1 MDRPGLAL
9 GCRAR
14 TRRRTA
20 ASRGSVC
27 RAAAQ
32 PLGASPLY
40 AKIQEVRARLFVTG
54 IAQLRPLRD
63 NIRVPENAAVGNL
76 YRREK
81 TSVTHYEPANSFET
95 PRFSGVRTFMRLP
108 NTQDLEN
115 ADVAI
120 VGAPFDT
127 GASFRAGAR
136 FGPEGIRS
144 ASHLLRPYN
153 PSQDISIFEHLSV
166 VDYGDVP
173 VVPGF
178 IEESYERIAEGL
190 EEIHRAGVVP
200 IVLGGDHSI
209 ALPELRAA
217 AAVHGPL
224 ALVQFD
230 SHADTWDAYF
240 GQKYNHGTPFR
251 RAVEEGL
258 LDTSRSIQVGMRGS
272 LYASGDLELSRG
284 LGFGLVPTDEVRELG
299 IPAVIERVRERVGDA
314 RIYVSFDVD
323 FVDPAFAPGTGTPEI
338 GGFTSRE
345 AQEFVRGLAGLDIVG
360 CDIVEVLPPYDS
372 AQITALLAANVAH
385 EFLSLFGLGR
395 KNSG

>member
-1 MDRPGLAL
+1 M
-9 GCRAR
+9 
-14 TRRRTA
+14 TR
-20 ASRGSVC
+20 
-27 RAAAQ
+27 
-32 PLGASPLY
+32 
-40 AKIQEVRARLFVTG
+40 
-54 IAQLRPLRD
+54 
-63 NIRVPENAAVGNL
+63 
-76 YRREK
+76 
-81 TSVTHYEPANSFET
+81 YEPADSFET

-108 NTQDLEN
+108 NNRDLEN

-127 GASFRAGAR
+127 GATFRAGAR
-136 FGPEGIRS
+136 FGPEGIRGI
-144 ASHLLRPYN
+144 SHLLRRYN
-153 PSQDISIFEHLSV
+153 PGLGVGIFDHLSV
-166 VDYGDVP
+166 IDYGDVP

-178 IEESYERIAEGL
+178 IEESYEKISEGL
-190 EEIHRAGVVP
+190 EEVHRSGTIP

-230 SHADTWDAYF
+230 SHPDTWDSYF
-240 GQKYNHGTPFR
+240 GQKHTHGTPFR

-272 LYASGDLELSRG
+272 IYDEGDWNDAKDM
-284 LGFGLVPTDEVRELG
+284 GFDLVPTDEVRELG
-299 IPAVIERVRERVGDA
+299 IPRVIDRIRERVGDA
-314 RIYVSFDVD
+314 KTYVSFDVD

-360 CDIVEVLPPYDS
+360 CDVVEVYPAYDP

-385 EFLSLFGLGR
+385 EFLSLIALRR
-395 KNSG
+395 KGPA

>member
-1 MDRPGLAL
+1 
-9 GCRAR
+9 
-14 TRRRTA
+14 
-20 ASRGSVC
+20 V
-27 RAAAQ
+27 
-32 PLGASPLY
+32 
-40 AKIQEVRARLFVTG
+40 VR
-54 IAQLRPLRD
+54 
-63 NIRVPENAAVGNL
+63 
-76 YRREK
+76 
-81 TSVTHYEPANSFET
+81 YEPANSLET

-108 NTQDLEN
+108 NVQDLEN
-115 ADVAI
+115 ADAAI

-136 FGPEGIRS
+136 FGPESIRS
-144 ASHLLRPYN
+144 VSHLLRPYN
-153 PSQDISIFEHLSV
+153 PSQEVSIFDHLSV
-166 VDYGDVP
+166 IDYGDVP
-173 VVPGF
+173 VVPGY
-178 IEESYERIAEGL
+178 IEESYERIREGL
-190 EEIHRAGVVP
+190 EPIHRAGVIPV
-200 IVLGGDHSI
+200 VLGGDHSI

-217 AAVHGPL
+217 ATVHGPL

-230 SHADTWDAYF
+230 SHPDTWDAYF
-240 GQKYNHGTPFR
+240 GQKYNHGTVFR

-284 LGFGLVPTDEVRELG
+284 LGFDLVPTDEVRELG

-314 RIYVSFDVD
+314 GVYVSFDVD

-360 CDIVEVLPPYDS
+360 CDVVEVLPPYDS

-385 EFLSLFGLGR
+385 EFLSVFALRR
-395 KNSG
+395 KNGG

>member
-1 MDRPGLAL
+1 L
-9 GCRAR
+9 
-14 TRRRTA
+14 TR
-20 ASRGSVC
+20 
-27 RAAAQ
+27 
-32 PLGASPLY
+32 
-40 AKIQEVRARLFVTG
+40 
-54 IAQLRPLRD
+54 
-63 NIRVPENAAVGNL
+63 
-76 YRREK
+76 
-81 TSVTHYEPANSFET
+81 YEPADSFET

-115 ADVAI
+115 ADAAI

-127 GASFRAGAR
+127 GATFRVGAR

-144 ASHLLRPYN
+144 AAHLLRRYN
-153 PSQDISIFEHLSV
+153 PNLGVVIFDHLSV
-166 VDYGDVP
+166 IDYGDVP

-178 IEESYERIAEGL
+178 IEASYEKISEGL
-190 EEIHRAGVVP
+190 EPIHGAGVVP

-230 SHADTWDAYF
+230 SHPDTWDAYF
-240 GQKYNHGTPFR
+240 GQKHTHGTPFR

-272 LYASGDLELSRG
+272 IYDEGDWNDAREM
-284 LGFGLVPTDEVRELG
+284 GFDLVPTDEVRELG
-299 IPAVIERVRERVGDA
+299 IAAVIDRIQERVGDA
-314 RIYVSFDVD
+314 KAYVSFDVD

-345 AQEFVRGLAGLDIVG
+345 AQEFVRGLVGLDIVG
-360 CDIVEVLPPYDS
+360 CDVVEVYPAYDP
-372 AQITALLAANVAH
+372 AGITALLAANVAH
-385 EFLSLFGLGR
+385 EFLSLIALSR
-395 KNSG
+395 KGAALKARSAP

>member
-1 MDRPGLAL
+1 MV
-9 GCRAR
+9 
-14 TRRRTA
+14 
-20 ASRGSVC
+20 S
-27 RAAAQ
+27 
-32 PLGASPLY
+32 
-40 AKIQEVRARLFVTG
+40 
-54 IAQLRPLRD
+54 
-63 NIRVPENAAVGNL
+63 
-76 YRREK
+76 
-81 TSVTHYEPANSFET
+81 YEPANSFET

-108 NTQDLEN
+108 NVQDLQN
-115 ADVAI
+115 SDVAI

-178 IEESYERIAEGL
+178 IEESYERIAAGL

-209 ALPELRAA
+209 ALPELRGA

-240 GQKYNHGTPFR
+240 EKKYNHGTVFR

-258 LDTSRSIQVGMRGS
+258 LVSERSIQVGMRGS
-272 LYASGDLELSRG
+272 LYDSGDLQGS
-284 LGFGLVPTDEVRELG
+284 RELG
-299 IPAVIERVRERVGDA
+299 FDLVTTDAVRKLGVEETIARIRERVGDTMV
-314 RIYVSFDVD
+314 YVSFDVD
-323 FVDPAFAPGTGTPEI
+323 FVDPAFAPGTGTPEV
-338 GGFTSRE
+338 GGFSSRE
-345 AQEFVRGLAGLDIVG
+345 AQEFVRGLAGTRIVG
-360 CDIVEVLPPYDS
+360 CDVVEVYPQYDGPG
-372 AQITALLAANVAH
+372 QVTALLAANIAF
-385 EFLSLFGLGR
+385 EFLSQIAGASRR
-395 KNSG
+395 KNGG